1 LNNVVNG
8 QIGFL
13 LWSLIGL
20 SYGILMKRK
29 AEMSSELKTAV
40 IV

>member
-1 LNNVVNG
+1 
-8 QIGFL
+8 
-13 LWSLIGL
+13 LIGL